1 MIIDDLNIMN
11 VSVMPGKA
19 NPPLVVNAYTVL
31 PFALSVQRFEMV
43 ARGNPQRFQ
52 IHDGVE
58 HIQFPQGDP
67 FDRLELSAGTF
78 RLELQGF
85 LAFVACDH
93 RQFLSET

>member
-19 NPPLVVNAYTVL
+19 NPPLVVDANTVL
-31 PFALSVQRFEMV
+31 PFALPVQRFEMV
-43 ARGNPQRFQ
+43 ARGDPQRFQ

-67 FDRLELSAGTF
+67 SIALNFLLEPSALSF
-78 RLELQGF
+78 KVSLHL
-85 LAFVACDH
+85 
-93 RQFLSET
+93 